1 MLKRGIKKFMQYDYV
16 GAPWPWFDESGNGGF
31 SLRSVAV
38 MMEGCLLAFNDDN
51 KNANEDSIFS
61 RFVAKNYK
69 SIPASEAYKFSRE
82 LRIPKLDC
90 MTAEGGKL
98 DGHLALHRAW
108 SYDSENIL
116 RIILNHSLEQ
126 LKNENKSINTP
137 CMYFDFMIV
146 HIL

>member
-1 MLKRGIKKFMQYDYV
+1 
-16 GAPWPWFDESGNGGF
+16 
-31 SLRSVAV
+31 

-82 LRIPKLDC
+82 LRIPKLDY
-90 MTAEGGKL
+90 MAAEGGVL
-98 DGHLALHRAW
+98 DSHLALHRTW
-108 SYDSENIL
+108 SYDSGNIV